1 MANRW
6 GNNGNNDRLFFFF
19 LGSKITVD
27 GDCSQEIKRCLLL
40 GKKAMTNLDSVLKSK
55 DLFAD
60 KDPYSQNYG
69 FPSSHSWMWV
79 FDCKEGW
86 ALKNWCFWSV
96 MLGKTLESPLDSK
109 KIKPVNLK
117 GNQPWIFIGRTHAE
131 AETSIIWPSDEK
143 CWLIGKDSD
152 IGKEWRQEEKG
163 KTQDEMVGWHHQPNG
178 HEFEKTPRDGEG

>member
-1 MANRW
+1 M
-6 GNNGNNDRLFFFF
+6 
-19 LGSKITVD
+19 D
-27 GDCSQEIKRCLLL
+27 GDCSHEIKRCLLL